1 MDQVH
6 TGMADNIRTTPLRL
20 RPSEHRTI
28 LFLGDVLMGI
38 GSVFAAI
45 GTWVQYVQYTVNLEA
60 LRIIDEALLDGRVM
74 DPIRAQ
80 ELAERI
86 VNTDV
91 EVPGW
96 FYLLP
101 LIWVIL
107 LVELYEPHIAGS
119 GRKTSRGIAI
129 AAFIGLIAFSLLF
142 ITRQE
147 TDLPRVGVG
156 AFLLFA
162 SLLTLIWRMIFIRIY
177 KQTGQ
182 MRRVMLVGAGKA
194 GQALAEL
201 YNSLG
206 PRSFNIIGYID
217 DDPRKLKKK
226 YHELPV
232 LGTSERLLE
241 IMDAYRISDI
251 VVAINGEIQGKT
263 FQNILDAQEKG
274 ANVTRMP
281 ILYEEMTGRVPI
293 HHLESDWIIRS
304 FVDGLSISG
313 FYEMTKRLIDILGA
327 IVGLLILVIALPFL
341 SLAILVDSGLPIFYS
356 QPRLGRGR
364 RVFTIYKF
372 RSMRRKSNAV
382 QEVHTTTENDPRIT
396 RVGRFLRKTRLDE
409 LPQFWNVLRGD
420 MSLVG
425 PRAEVP
431 DLVAEYQKQI
441 PFYRA
446 RLLVKPGLT
455 GWAQI
460 NYGYVASVTETGV
473 KLEYDLYYIKHR
485 TISMDIQIIL
495 RTIGTA
501 VRATGR

>member
-1 MDQVH
+1 
-6 TGMADNIRTTPLRL
+6 MADNIRTTPLRL

-28 LFLGDVLMGI
+28 LFLGDILMGI

-60 LRIIDEALLDGRVM
+60 LRIIEEALLDGRVM

-119 GRKTSRGIAI
+119 GRKTTRGIAI
-129 AAFIGLIAFSLLF
+129 AAVIGLIAFSLLF

-162 SLLTLIWRMIFIRIY
+162 SLLTLGWRMIFIRIY

-182 MRRVMLVGAGKA
+182 MRRMMLVGAGKA

-274 ANVTRMP
+274 VNVTRMP

-313 FYEMTKRLIDILGA
+313 FYELAKRLFDILGA
-327 IVGLLILVIALPFL
+327 IVGLLILAIALPFL

-364 RVFTIYKF
+364 RIFTIYKF
-372 RSMRRKSNAV
+372 RSMRRKSDTV

-396 RVGRFLRKTRLDE
+396 RVGKFLRKTRLDE

-431 DLVAEYQKQI
+431 KLVEEYQKQV

-460 NYGYVASVTETGV
+460 NYGYVSSVRETSI

-485 TISMDIQIIL
+485 TLAMDFQIIL
-495 RTIGTA
+495 RTIGT
-501 VRATGR
+501 VLRRTGR